1 MQRMAAKPFYA
12 DYVNRLMRWYCRA
25 KEQGK
30 EVNLESAL
38 DRENWDAVAKVME
51 KLNEE
56 NRCAIMKVYCK
67 RDNIVDSVRL
77 TAVEL
82 GWDQNK
88 LWVLVSK
95 VTRKV
100 AEERR
105 LV

>member
-56 NRCAIMKVYCK
+56 NKRAIMGVYC
-67 RDNIVDSVRL
+67 RRNTMGDNVYL
-77 TAVEL
+77 TALEL
-82 GWDQNK
+82 GWEEDK
-88 LWVLVSK
+88 LWALVSR
-95 VTRKV
+95 VTRRV
-100 AEERR
+100 AKERG